1 MTQNLH
7 EVFPSYFSQSKH
19 PTLWRV
25 PFAKVKD
32 EKKRH
37 DLIEVAI
44 ATRGANAEKLSLA
57 QINERVKASKEV
69 TAPKHPLKER
79 YKKALPRLQKS
90 KVWENP
96 KKQKT
101 LEKLLAQIEALID
114 E

>member
-1 MTQNLH
+1 M
-7 EVFPSYFSQSKH
+7 K
-19 PTLWRV
+19 
-25 PFAKVKD
+25 
-32 EKKRH
+32 
-37 DLIEVAI
+37 AI
-44 ATRGANAEKLSLA
+44 ALPPRSCDRLNVTPKSDRNARGERRKIIPS

-79 YKKALPRLQKS
+79 YKKALPQLQKS

-96 KKQKT
+96 KKQKA